1 MLRSGGDGRG
11 AAVLPISCQRC
22 LSWWAMVLLLSSASF
37 VHSGQCNEGLSPV
50 VSVWC
55 SLVMGCWQQMALLD
69 PKGDPLPGGPCG
81 TRSTPC
87 TPGALWAPAGAVM
100 VGKALPAGIPSPPRS
115 AGQNFSDAFRPFSYR
130 AISAFQIEL
139 LPQPPRAFA
148 LEAALN
154 ESNSSSTGMLPS
166 LRPC

>member
-11 AAVLPISCQRC
+11 AAVLPISCQHC

-55 SLVMGCWQQMALLD
+55 SLVLGCWQQTALLD

-100 VGKALPAGIPSPPRS
+100 VGKALPAGIPSLPRS
-115 AGQNFSDAFRPFSYR
+115 VNFS
-130 AISAFQIEL
+130 EL
-139 LPQPPRAFA
+139 QRCIPSIFLQSHFCLSDRTSPTTP
-148 LEAALN
+148 
-154 ESNSSSTGMLPS
+154 ESFCSGSSIK
-166 LRPC
+166 

>member
-55 SLVMGCWQQMALLD
+55 SLVMGCWQQTALLG

-81 TRSTPC
+81 TRSTPWS
-87 TPGALWAPAGAVM
+87 T
-100 VGKALPAGIPSPPRS
+100 VGSCWGGDGGQSPPSRNPLPATQCGAELQRCIPSIFLQS
-115 AGQNFSDAFRPFSYR
+115 HFCLSDRTSPTT
-130 AISAFQIEL
+130 
-139 LPQPPRAFA
+139 P
-148 LEAALN
+148 
-154 ESNSSSTGMLPS
+154 ESFCSGSSIK
-166 LRPC
+166 